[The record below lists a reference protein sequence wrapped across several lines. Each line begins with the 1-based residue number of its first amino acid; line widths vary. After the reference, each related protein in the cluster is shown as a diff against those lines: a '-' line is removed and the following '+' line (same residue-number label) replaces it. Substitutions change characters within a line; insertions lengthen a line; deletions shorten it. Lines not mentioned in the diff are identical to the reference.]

1 MESVRQLRA
10 SRVDP
15 RGEPVRTDISGGT
28 GKLADQNN
36 RGLVV
41 KAIVVFVSIGF
52 FSMAGVAIG
61 QKDHFQRTVRGE
73 ARFKS
78 KIRRVADE
86 GGISGP
92 HGKERG
98 ITVNKGGA
106 EAVIDS
112 QLATQMAVK
121 IVSGVKGIVSLR
133 DVVSEDGG
141 VQLCFVPAP
150 GLKSFGQLLAVD
162 ANLPGQQSVGSDFG
176 FAKLGNRRFVT
187 SGQRVEREAAIFV
200 QIEKVVMALSRRL
213 GHGVQRVSDVLQQK
227 CAVCFEKIANIR
239 RQGFDCFIKDQLV
252 SIAAP
257 GARVLREEDTY
268 RNDGKQDGC
277 ALLGFFGDHGPHSYK
292 TLGPGGCPQ
301 GTALAAIEKVN
312 HKSDGQP

>member
-1 MESVRQLRA
+1 MPSPPGCCPRDAGAVRLSAGKRCGSKEVPASSGMESMRQLRA

-106 EAVIDS
+106 EA
-112 QLATQMAVK
+112 
-121 IVSGVKGIVSLR
+121 
-133 DVVSEDGG
+133 
-141 VQLCFVPAP
+141 
-150 GLKSFGQLLAVD
+150 
-162 ANLPGQQSVGSDFG
+162 
-176 FAKLGNRRFVT
+176 
-187 SGQRVEREAAIFV
+187 
-200 QIEKVVMALSRRL
+200 
-213 GHGVQRVSDVLQQK
+213 
-227 CAVCFEKIANIR
+227 
-239 RQGFDCFIKDQLV
+239 
-252 SIAAP
+252 
-257 GARVLREEDTY
+257 
-268 RNDGKQDGC
+268 
-277 ALLGFFGDHGPHSYK
+277 
-292 TLGPGGCPQ
+292 
-301 GTALAAIEKVN
+301 
-312 HKSDGQP
+312 